1 MHTHPLPSIVLK
13 KVKGQNRKVPNLIPS
28 RHPAAAR
35 LPPIS
40 PVLFLS
46 LCLSLSPRGKSR
58 RRRLGLS
65 LSGGK
70 SRRPRLGLSLSGGRD
85 SRSPSPAAMARA
97 LPLRRPWLVLPFSDG
112 RDGLSSG
119 ALLRRSTLFSSSTCR
134 RRLGYRLPPLGKA
147 VPLRLALNHA

>member
-1 MHTHPLPSIVLK
+1 MAHQKSPAHAHSSPSIYNLK
-13 KVKGQNRKVPNLIPS
+13 KGQNRKEPNLISS

-35 LPPIS
+35 LLPIS

-46 LCLSLSPRGKSR
+46 PSLSLSLSPRGKSR

-70 SRRPRLGLSLSGGRD
+70 SWRPRLGLSLSLSGGRG

-97 LPLRRPWLVLPFSDG
+97 LPLRRPWLVLPFSGG
-112 RDGLSSG
+112 RDGPSSG
-119 ALLRRSTLFSSSTCR
+119 ALRWRNALFSSPTCR
-134 RRLGYRLPPLGKA
+134 RRLGYRLPP
-147 VPLRLALNHA
+147 